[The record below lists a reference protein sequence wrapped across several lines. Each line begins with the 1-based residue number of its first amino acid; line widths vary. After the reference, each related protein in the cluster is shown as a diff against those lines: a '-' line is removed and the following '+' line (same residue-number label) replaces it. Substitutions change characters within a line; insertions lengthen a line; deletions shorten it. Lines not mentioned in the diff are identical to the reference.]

1 VVEILTTEGI
11 NFSAKSAKDSGTGF
25 ALARAK
31 LKIVTKKN
39 ILKVDF
45 I

>member
-1 VVEILTTEGI
+1 EGI

-25 ALARAK
+25 ALATGS
-31 LKIVTKKN
+31 LKIIIKN
-39 ILKVDF
+39 SILLTNF